1 MMRKLAIAIAALA
14 LGWVGPTAADG
25 QKDTP
30 QPCVI
35 LKRMGPADQVTS
47 HLYSFGIRGKQFQY
61 VEGQLPEGVK
71 FHGRLTDNDVRKI
84 QDAGGRV
91 AVVES
96 HFTEQAL
103 EQARESCGLS
113 SSDSS
118 TSGGSPKSE
127 SKSKEKQMDS
137 VSEQGPPAATAA
149 PGAPGATTVPPQPT
163 AEPAAPAVAP
173 APAPVPEEL
182 STAVLKSTP
191 DGADV
196 IVDGKFMGSTPST
209 VRLTPGDHMIAIEK
223 SGYKAWQRIMSVNPG
238 GIVTVDATLEKNP

>member
-1 MMRKLAIAIAALA
+1 MMPNLAIAIAALA
-14 LGWVGPTAADG
+14 LGWLGPTAADG

-61 VEGQLPEGVK
+61 VEGRLPEGVK

-84 QDAGGRV
+84 QNAGGRV
-91 AVVES
+91 AVVETRY
-96 HFTEQAL
+96 TEETL
-103 EQARESCGLS
+103 EQARKSCGLS

-127 SKSKEKQMDS
+127 SKSKGKETDS
-137 VSEQGPPAATAA
+137 ISQQPTPAAT
-149 PGAPGATTVPPQPT
+149 TIPPPPT
-163 AEPAAPAVAP
+163 AEPPAAAAAQPVAVAP
-173 APAPVPEEL
+173 APAAAPAPEEL

-196 IVDGKFMGSTPST
+196 TVDGKFMGSTPST
-209 VRLTPGDHMIAIEK
+209 VRLTPGDHTIAIEK
-223 SGYKAWQRIMSVNPG
+223 SGYKAWQRTMTVNPG
-238 GIVTVDATLEKNP
+238 GIVTVDATLERNP